1 MLIENRQTTF
11 RDQQSAISFMF
22 DTATNFIP
30 TFVLVFFR
38 LAGLTLYAPLFGSA
52 RIPRRIRVM
61 LVLVLAAGVTPGVRL
76 PQAMPDTIWGIA
88 LGIGGEMAFGLA
100 MGMVLSFVFVAVQW
114 AGEIIGQQMGF
125 NLGEV
130 FDPQFGGQSSA
141 LGDLYFMFTLVVFLL
156 IGGHRAMVRGVRASF
171 DALPLF
177 SVGVT
182 QDVLTLIL
190 DLFRAAT
197 VLAFQ
202 IAAPVLV
209 TLLVVDLVLGLIG
222 RTIPQMNVMSA
233 ALSIRAGVGMLVV
246 WIGLSLTG
254 EVVGRAIEQSME
266 QARIGWV
273 TPPAAP
279 AVSGAH

>member
-1 MLIENRQTTF
+1 MLE
-11 RDQQSAISFMF
+11 A
-22 DTATNFIP
+22 ATNFVP
-30 TFVLVFFR
+30 TFVLVVFR
-38 LAGLTLYAPLFGSA
+38 LAGMTLYAPLFGSA
-52 RIPRRIRVM
+52 RIPKRIRV
-61 LVLVLAAGVTPGVRL
+61 LLLLVLAFGVTPGVRL
-76 PQAMPDTIWGIA
+76 PRAFPDTAWGIA

-114 AGEIIGQQMGF
+114 AGEMIGQQMGF

-156 IGGHRAMVRGVRASF
+156 MGGHRAMVRGVRASF
-171 DALPLF
+171 DALPLL

-182 QDVLTLIL
+182 HDVFTLML

-209 TLLVVDLVLGLIG
+209 TMVVVDLVLGLIG

-233 ALSIRAGVGMLVV
+233 ALSIRAAVGMLIV
-246 WIGLSLTG
+246 WVGISLTG
-254 EVVGRAIEQSME
+254 QVVGQAVRESME
-266 QARIGWV
+266 QVRVGWV

-279 AVSGAH
+279 ASAWAR